1 MALSKSA
8 IFYRKNKRS
17 RDKKKA
23 YDSDYHSTE
32 ERKDYRVELNRERR
46 RRHLK
51 GNAKDLSHKSD
62 GSLVLESRKR
72 NRARNGHGDNGRL
85 KA

>member
-1 MALSKSA
+1 MGLSKSA
-8 IFYRKNKRS
+8 IFYRKNKKS
-17 RDKKKA
+17 REAKKK

-32 ERKDYRVELNRERR
+32 ERKNYRVELNRERR

-51 GNAKDLSHKSD
+51 GNAKDLSHKAD

-72 NRARNGHGDNGRL
+72 NRARQGSNGRSTL
-85 KA
+85 K